1 MPQPYQFLLST
12 VTVID
17 AMLTVHVTVV
27 TYVFRFSSILYSL
40 NKLLRETN
48 EVHKQLIGLYSISK
62 R

>member
-1 MPQPYQFLLST
+1 MPQPYQLLLST

-27 TYVFRFSSILYSL
+27 TYVFRFSSIRYSL
-40 NKLLRETN
+40 NKLLRKTK
-48 EVHKQLIGLYSISK
+48 EVYKQLIVLYSISK